1 MPKGGP
7 MTPLRLSLATL
18 AAGIFVTSLVSHAAH
33 TIGVGSTYSAG
44 MVRSTTP
51 MLDPRSGHSATLL
64 PDGTVLIAGGMRRNQ
79 DFYKSAEVFDPA
91 TNQFHRVG
99 DMSLA
104 RVGPAAVL
112 LSSGKVLI
120 LG

>member
-7 MTPLRLSLATL
+7 MTPLRFSLATIG
-18 AAGIFVTSLVSHAAH
+18 ASFIVASVVSHAAH
-33 TIGVGSTYSAG
+33 NVGVASSHSVG

-51 MLDPRSGHSATLL
+51 MLDARSGHSATLL

-79 DFYKSAEVFDPA
+79 DFYKSAEIFDPSS
-91 TNQFHRVG
+91 NSFRRVG

-104 RVGPAAVL
+104 RVGPVAVL
-112 LSSGKVLI
+112 LTSGK
-120 LG
+120 